1 MASMLYPDA
10 KVRETFTISEQ
21 TKQVPQVKF

>member
-1 MASMLYPDA
+1 MAAIVYSDP